1 MAVKPVGIMSE
12 FANSFMLDAGA
23 RSGFDSIVN
32 FGGVGAGV
40 GAINGA
46 FSDYEGVFSGA
57 MKGAVVGGLTGY
69 GAKTLGTKY
78 ADNYYKKVSKFTGDL
93 IDPSSENYAKK
104 DIFGL
109 TPSHFKNNL
118 NEGESSFGTDKVPG
132 QDLLKKHTQTL
143 NAYIESLPKT

>member
-78 ADNYYKKVSKFTGDL
+78 ANNYVKKVGNLTGDA
-93 IDPSSENYAKK
+93 IDPASENYARG

-109 TPSHFKNNL
+109 NMKHFKNNL
-118 NEGESSFGTDKVPG
+118 GADESSFGTDISGGVDK
-132 QDLLKKHTQTL
+132 LKQHRQTL
-143 NAYIESLPKT
+143 DAYIESQPKT